1 MTNSTRLAL
10 PWIVVEKWL
19 IVLIA
24 LHSVA
29 VGFFLLFLTRWGTV
43 FGGWPDVRPL
53 FFARQAGIF
62 HFVVAAAYLVEWFRY
77 RGMVILVSAKA
88 TAVAFLV
95 AMWLVDGGPW
105 PLLLSALGDGAMAA
119 LVLAVHRKTGE
130 APPMPPRRG
139 GA

>member
-1 MTNSTRLAL
+1 M
-10 PWIVVEKWL
+10 EKWL

-29 VGFFLLFLTRWGTV
+29 IGFFLLFLTRWGTA

-62 HFVVAAAYLVEWFRY
+62 HFVAATAYLTEWFRY
-77 RGMVILVSAKA
+77 RGFVILILAKG

-95 AMWLVDGGPW
+95 AMYLVDGGPW
-105 PLLLSALGDGAMAA
+105 PLLLSALGDGSMAL
-119 LVLAVHRKTGE
+119 LVLAVHRRTGDE
-130 APPMPPRRG
+130 DAPLLRRG
-139 GA
+139 